1 MRRFPWLVIIILM
14 TIITIS
20 IFLTLIRTKH
30 TVTVTK
36 VTTQQYS
43 TATPIRHVV
52 IIILENHSFD
62 NIYGA
67 YPFGVPP
74 IINNITLS
82 LARPLGLNLL
92 IITPYAKEGW
102 IDNYSMPGYTL
113 LAFSTQGLT

>member
-36 VTTQQYS
+36 VATQQYS

-113 LAFSTQGLT
+113 LAFFTQGLT